1 MAMEKMA
8 ECGAD
13 VFLSGHL
20 HVSHTGQTAN
30 RYHIHGHSAL
40 VVHAGT
46 ATSTRGRGEAN
57 SFNVLHVDGGSIRI
71 ERRAFDD
78 ARLQFQTAAEET
90 FRRGA
95 AGWVP
100 A

>member
-1 MAMEKMA
+1 MA

-20 HVSHTGQTAN
+20 HVSHTGRTAK
-30 RYHIHGHSAL
+30 RYQIQGHSAL

-57 SFNVLHVDGGSIRI
+57 SFNVLTI
-71 ERRAFDD
+71 ERNQIAIERYAF
-78 ARLQFQTAAEET
+78 AAEER
-90 FRRGA
+90 FSRA
-95 AGWVP
+95 EDGWTP
-100 A
+100 DA